1 MKLRPRDFEAGQAAL
16 PRSQHFTL
24 TVEKPA
30 RQLLARQGYDPQFG
44 ARPLKRTIQEL
55 LLDPLAQR
63 ILSGAYKPGDNIRV
77 TAQAD
82 EIIFEK

>member
-1 MKLRPRDFEAGQAAL
+1 M
-16 PRSQHFTL
+16 
-24 TVEKPA
+24 EKPA
-30 RQLLARQGYDPQFG
+30 KQLLAREGYDPQFG
-44 ARPLKRTIQEL
+44 ARPLKRTIQQQ

-63 ILSGAYKPGDNIRV
+63 ILSGDFKPGEIIRV